1 MTVALSA
8 VPLWAAVLPL
18 AAYFLGLAALHLRRR
33 PSVVSGQLDAV
44 LLAAAVAGL
53 VVAGPLALLQP
64 AAGTS
69 VWTVIMLLVGFLLL
83 VALCLLAS
91 RPRLVVYNASLDQVR
106 PLVAEIV
113 AGLDASAR
121 WAGETAALP
130 ARGLQLHLDARGP
143 ARTVSIVAG
152 GGRAAA
158 ESWAEFSRRLRRAVR
173 SLRVRSSPWAWGFA
187 ALGAAVLAAASWLA
201 FSAPAPASPPEPVP
215 PAPGASHAGP
225 RRSFDA

>member
-1 MTVALSA
+1 MSVALSA

-18 AAYFLGLAALHLRRR
+18 AAYFLGLALLHARRR
-33 PSVVSGQLDAV
+33 PSVVSGQLDAL
-44 LLAAAVAGL
+44 LLAAAVSGL
-53 VVAGPLALLQP
+53 VIAGPLALLQP

-69 VWTVIMLLVGFLLL
+69 VWTAVLLLVGFLLL

-91 RPRLVVYNASLDQVR
+91 RPRVVVYNASLEQVR
-106 PLVAEIV
+106 PLVAEVV
-113 AGLDASAR
+113 AGLDATAR

-173 SLRVRSSPWAWGFA
+173 SLRVRTSPWAWGFA

-201 FSAPAPASPPEPVP
+201 LSPRPATAPRPESS
-215 PAPGASHAGP
+215 APGASHAGP
-225 RRSFDA
+225 RRSLDA

>member
-1 MTVALSA
+1 
-8 VPLWAAVLPL
+8 VPLWVALLPL
-18 AAYFLGLAALHLRRR
+18 AAYFLGLAVLHMRRR
-33 PSVVSGQLDAV
+33 PSVVSGQIDA
-44 LLAAAVAGL
+44 LLLVAAVSGF

-69 VWTVIMLLVGFLLL
+69 ALTAVMLLVGFLLM
-83 VALCLLAS
+83 VAMCLLAS
-91 RPRLVVYNASLDQVR
+91 RPRVVVYNATLDQVR
-106 PLVAEIV
+106 PLVAEV
-113 AGLDASAR
+113 VGGLDASAR

-130 ARGLQLHLDARGP
+130 ARGLQIHLDARGP

-158 ESWAEFSRRLRRAVR
+158 ESWAEFSRRLRRSVR

-187 ALGAAVLAAASWLA
+187 ALGATVFAAASWLA
-201 FSAPAPASPPEPVP
+201 LQSPPPAPAAAPRPESSS
-215 PAPGASHAGP
+215 PGASHAGP